1 MNYHNFALTRLSWV
15 TCNHVCSRSSQPRG
29 AHRPP
34 LGVGRV
40 PGFRFLRL
48 LQLSSL
54 DASVPPTMCWAIFG
68 PLWAGVTIY
77 L

>member
-1 MNYHNFALTRLSWV
+1 MGDPQPCLQPELSAPGGSPPTTR
-15 TCNHVCSRSSQPRG
+15 G
-29 AHRPP
+29 
-34 LGVGRV
+34 GRV